1 MAKPQISKFLKQAD
15 RLVWS
20 RFLSSPEGR
29 QGIAFLRLCC
39 PTAGSGTDADLI
51 RNSVG
56 FDYWQKCINDLEAL
70 GEVPERTQSADNVE
84 PLEN

>member
-1 MAKPQISKFLKQAD
+1 MSKFLRQAD

-20 RFLSSPEGR
+20 RFLNSPEGK
-29 QGIAFLRLCC
+29 QGIAFLRLAC
-39 PTAGSGTDADLI
+39 PNAGSGTDADLI

-56 FDYWQKCINDLEAL
+56 FDFWQKCLNELESL
-70 GEVPERTQSADNVE
+70 GEVPERQQSAENIE